1 MFFNIT
7 TEQKVIVDFQLI
19 YDTDNFV
26 LLDVYAEGLRKEPTI
41 WNRTPYF
48 DRIGYGFLCANIQ
61 DHENYDE
68 FFQTAL
74 KNRESVDVKTREM
87 MRSVV
92 QVHKWNRKIESE
104 LNEKNINFPNW
115 LEYFKILTNMLSY
128 KRLSDELDY
137 LGFSEDPEK
146 TQGMIQQIR
155 LPSHMLVFHKAYSNL
170 CGSPTE
176 AHINNFINR
185 FGFLFDFN
193 MRRNS
198 FEIYDEL
205 KTQIMFQLTDG
216 SGLIPVRNKIRI
228 DETND
233 FSLSLYKR
241 IACYEEWRHYEQAR
255 AIRNYRNMMEMI
267 GVSPYRTDINRLHET
282 LERGDINGGCILSRS
297 SLRKISWDKGIQYNA
312 LV

>member
-7 TEQKVIVDFQLI
+7 TEQKVVVDFQLI

-61 DHENYDE
+61 DHEKYND

-87 MRSVV
+87 IQSVV

-104 LNEKNINFPNW
+104 LNENNINFPKW
-115 LEYFKILTNMLSY
+115 LEYYNILTNMLSY

-176 AHINNFINR
+176 AHISNFINR

-198 FEIYDEL
+198 FEINDEL
-205 KTQIMFQLTDG
+205 ITQIMLQSTDG
-216 SGLIPVRNKIRI
+216 SGLFPVRNKIRI
-228 DETND
+228 DETDD
-233 FSLSLYKR
+233 FSLILYKR

-297 SLRKISWDKGIQYNA
+297 SLRKISWDKGVQYNA
-312 LV
+312 HV